1 MQKQHTRFRIFSLV
15 KAAFLFLFLNACSL
29 SAQDDLV
36 EQTMIQFTEVNDAAI
51 TDGKDLRIYNL
62 LESFY
67 NEVLQDE
74 KGELSEKTVA
84 TIYELMEDSA
94 IPNWNVL
101 FMFMSYQKHVS
112 ETVAVGKPANMEF
125 QLLATD
131 LLAKECLKIYKKLPP
146 VVAIYQGEAFMSAEK
161 NDQAMAVYKQLLTE
175 QPNSIPAKIYIYMLS
190 TDTALK
196 SKLYTDLIKNNPN
209 HWMVME
215 FLKS

>member
-1 MQKQHTRFRIFSLV
+1 MQKQPVQFVIPLLIKTV
-15 KAAFLFLFLNACSL
+15 FLLLFLNTSNLC
-29 SAQDDLV
+29 AQDDLV
-36 EQTMIQFTEVNDAAI
+36 TQTKLQFTEVNNAAI

-62 LESFY
+62 LENFY

-84 TIYELMEDSA
+84 TIYELLDNDA
-94 IPNWNVL
+94 VPNWNIL
-101 FMFMSYQKHVS
+101 FMFMTYQQHIS
-112 ETVAVGKPANMEF
+112 ETAAVGKQANIEF

-131 LLAKECLKIYKKLPP
+131 LLVKECLKIYKKLPA

-161 NDQAMAVYKQLLTE
+161 TDQAISIYKKLLIE
-175 QPNSIPAKIYIYMLS
+175 KPNCVPAKIYIYMLS
-190 TDTALK
+190 NDAAEK
-196 SKLYTDLIKNNPN
+196 DKIFADLSKNNPN